1 MINNEDF
8 ETYLYIS
15 NDKFTISVFS
25 KLNFKLLYKEKF
37 IFENNK
43 NEFYEN
49 SLIKFLDNN
58 IFKIEKKFNNFI
70 DNLNLI
76 IDNENFISIDISIKK
91 NLYGDFPSKNNQ
103 LNLLSDLRNELKKNY
118 ADQSIIHLIINSFL
132 VDGSIVKN
140 IDYNLKCQNFCI
152 ELTFICLSKN
162 EIVYYQKILKKY
174 QISINKIING
184 KYIKRFF
191 LDQNLDECEMGLK
204 IVLGENPN
212 EIFFHTKSQKNQGFF
227 EKFFR
232 LFS

>member
-58 IFKIEKKFNNFI
+58 IFKIENKFNNFI

-91 NLYGDFPSKNNQ
+91 NLYEIFP
-103 LNLLSDLRNELKKNY
+103 
-118 ADQSIIHLIINSFL
+118 
-132 VDGSIVKN
+132 
-140 IDYNLKCQNFCI
+140 
-152 ELTFICLSKN
+152 
-162 EIVYYQKILKKY
+162 QKI
-174 QISINKIING
+174 IS
-184 KYIKRFF
+184 
-191 LDQNLDECEMGLK
+191 
-204 IVLGENPN
+204 
-212 EIFFHTKSQKNQGFF
+212 
-227 EKFFR
+227 
-232 LFS
+232 